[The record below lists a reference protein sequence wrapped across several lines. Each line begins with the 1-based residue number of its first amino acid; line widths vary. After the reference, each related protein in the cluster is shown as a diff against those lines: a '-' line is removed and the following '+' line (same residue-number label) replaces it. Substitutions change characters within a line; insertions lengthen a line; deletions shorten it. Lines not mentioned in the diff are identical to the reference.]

1 MLFPSWFPL
10 YKLPIP
16 SPLPFAHMRVLLHPP
31 THFSFT
37 PLYRLLPWGTK
48 PPQDQGP
55 PLPLISDK
63 ANMQL
68 EPWLPPYVLL
78 SWWLKS
84 WELCGRGEGYQF
96 IEIVVLF
103 LGLQSSSAPSFLW
116 LPWAQTDG

>member
-63 ANMQL
+63 AI
-68 EPWLPPYVLL
+68 
-78 SWWLKS
+78 
-84 WELCGRGEGYQF
+84 LCQHAAGAM
-96 IEIVVLF
+96 
-103 LGLQSSSAPSFLW
+103 APTICTFKLV
-116 LPWAQTDG
+116 A